1 MGRAGCW
8 VGCSFPDLGERTQKA
23 GVVKALYH
31 EIGRRCGGAP
41 LGGRS
46 VPASAGW
53 ATVGAIVRWPG
64 G

>member
-1 MGRAGCW
+1 
-8 VGCSFPDLGERTQKA
+8 VLGCSFPDLGERTQKA
-23 GVVKALYH
+23 ATVKALYH

-41 LGGRS
+41 LGWRG

-53 ATVGAIVRWPG
+53 ATVVAVVAVVAVVG